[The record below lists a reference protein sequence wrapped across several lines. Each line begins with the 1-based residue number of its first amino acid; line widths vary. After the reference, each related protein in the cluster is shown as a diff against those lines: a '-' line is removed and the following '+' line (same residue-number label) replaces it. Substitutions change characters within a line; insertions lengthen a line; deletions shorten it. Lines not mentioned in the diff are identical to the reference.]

1 MSAGP
6 ASPPIAPPATPPVR
20 RIPAL
25 AAAVVTNMLGGI
37 VFSWSVLL
45 APTEAAFGADRASA
59 SAVFSISSVSFAV
72 GMLLVARLL
81 ARFPTAGL
89 SAAAGIAA
97 GAGMALSALG
107 PSIEWVWLG
116 AGMIFGLTTG
126 VGYGLSMQVAGRA
139 WPERLGLASGL
150 SVAAF
155 GGSPVIAA
163 PLLAFALE
171 NLPVRTVYGLIALA
185 LAAGGVASGLLL
197 RRSGISARPR
207 IGGGGG
213 AAAAGPGRG
222 VFALLWLGYFS
233 GNLACMLTVS
243 HGAAMVVSVGGGLA
257 AGTLAMMIAGS
268 ANVAGRLL
276 GGWLSDLA
284 PVRLVLAAGAAIATL
299 ALGAFGLWPVSV
311 VAIAT
316 VGTAGFAYGMLTAG
330 YPATVARVFGIENA
344 ARIYGRLFTA
354 TGTASP
360 LAAWAAGRLY
370 DARGDYA
377 LAIACATGAAALCVG
392 LSLMLPTAERSRA

>member
-1 MSAGP
+1 MTTKPDVP
-6 ASPPIAPPATPPVR
+6 ASPSPLAR
-20 RIPAL
+20 RVPAL
-25 AAAVVTNMLGGI
+25 AAAMVTNLLGGI

-45 APTEAAFGADRASA
+45 APTEAAFGADRAAA
-59 SAVFSISSVSFAV
+59 SAVFSISSVSFAT

-81 ARFPTAGL
+81 GRFPTAGL
-89 SAAAGIAA
+89 SAAVGIAA
-97 GAGMALSALG
+97 GIGMAISALG
-107 PSIEWVWLG
+107 PSIHFVWLG
-116 AGMIFGLTTG
+116 SGVIFGVTTG
-126 VGYGLSMQVAGRA
+126 IGYGLSMQVAGRA

-185 LAAGGVASGLLL
+185 LVAGGIASGLLL
-197 RRSGISARPR
+197 RRAGISARPR
-207 IGGGGG
+207 PSPSGQS
-213 AAAAGPGRG
+213 GPVRAGRG
-222 VFALLWLGYFS
+222 VFLLLWAGYFF

-257 AGTLAMMIAGS
+257 TGTLAMMIAGGS
-268 ANVAGRLL
+268 NITGRLL
-276 GGWLSDLA
+276 GGWLSDVA

-299 ALGAFGLWPVSV
+299 ALGAFRLWPEAL
-311 VAIAT
+311 VAVAMVGT
-316 VGTAGFAYGMLTAG
+316 VGLAYGMLTAG
-330 YPATVARVFGIENA
+330 YPSTVARIFGIENA
-344 ARIYGRLFTA
+344 AKVYGRLFTA

-360 LAAWAAGRLY
+360 LAAWTGGLLY
-370 DARGDYA
+370 DARGDYG

-392 LSLMLPTAERSRA
+392 LSLMLPAAERSKP